1 MRIIGLIIY
10 DNVLFVKMPSC
21 HVSILG
27 VRYSVIRDLLFIFIS
42 LIINIIE
49 RLYLFF
55 VNFPLVPVI
64 SGLNF
69 IQRLQEIK
77 VVLIDLIKFFLSL
90 EVVKGSQMGLMLLM
104 KLCLGALAF
113 RNIRWTVKSLSL
125 TELGLLKPPRNQTIA
140 SFLSLYYW

>member
-21 HVSILG
+21 HVSILR
-27 VRYSVIRDLLFIFIS
+27 VRYSVIRDLLFIFVS

-69 IQRLQEIK
+69 I
-77 VVLIDLIKFFLSL
+77 
-90 EVVKGSQMGLMLLM
+90 
-104 KLCLGALAF
+104 
-113 RNIRWTVKSLSL
+113 
-125 TELGLLKPPRNQTIA
+125 
-140 SFLSLYYW
+140 